1 MILASFAMIYFSIL
15 VKELLNVFICVFL
28 ISQDK
33 YSCDIAHCA
42 EKLLKLTTT
51 NILFV

>member
-33 YSCDIAHCA
+33 YSCDIPHCA
-42 EKLLKLTTT
+42 EKLLKLTT